1 MLFLTGSDETGD
13 IEMVIFP
20 KTYEKIGDINVG
32 NIVRINGK
40 VDFKDS
46 LQLII
51 NDLKVLS

>member
-51 NDLKVLS
+51 NDLKVLK